1 MSDMRK
7 TVEVLE
13 ALEWA
18 LEELEFVEFQNRA
31 SEEAQKWE
39 LEFENWTPLGSNF
52 QQGLHA
58 DLEAVARITEIT
70 EQIDRDYMTS
80 CEQSLSCLG
89 FGLGL

>member
-18 LEELEFVEFQNRA
+18 LEELEFYEFQNRA

-39 LEFENWTPLGSNF
+39 LEFENWIPEGSNF

-58 DLEAVARITEIT
+58 DLEAVARITE
-70 EQIDRDYMTS
+70 QIDRDYMTS
-80 CEQSLSCLG
+80 CDQSLSCLG